1 MRILNIIASA
11 DPETG
16 GPIEALRL
24 TGLQMARLGHAV
36 EVVTLDKPSTPYAGE
51 FPFPV
56 HACGRWTPR
65 YCYTPELARWIAAN
79 AHRFDAAVVH
89 GLWNHASVGGWSALR
104 RADLPYVVFAHGMM
118 DPWFRETHPFKHIA
132 KQAFWLAWQG
142 RVLRDAAAVLFTC
155 EEERCR
161 ARGVFRGHGYPERV
175 VAFGT
180 ADPPAGAES
189 QLAAFHRLLPELKDK
204 RFLLFLG
211 RFHAKKGC
219 DLLIEA
225 FAKIA
230 AIEPDLDLVMA
241 GPDQSGL
248 KSKLLAQA
256 AKAGMTDRIHWPGMV
271 AGDAKWGA
279 LRAAEALVLPSH
291 QENFGIVV
299 AEAMACATP
308 VLLTD
313 KVNIWR
319 DVKASGGGLVGADT
333 SQGIES
339 LLRSWLALS
348 DDGKSAMRA
357 HARAGFERHFRI
369 ETAARDLIAILHSIS
384 ARGLHEAA

>member
-16 GPIEALRL
+16 GPVEALRL
-24 TGLQMARLGHAV
+24 AGLQMARLGHAV
-36 EVVTLDKPSTPYAGE
+36 EVVTLDKPSAPYVGE

-56 HACGRWTPR
+56 HACGRWTRR
-65 YCYTPELARWIAAN
+65 YGYTPDLARWIAAN
-79 AHRFDAAVVH
+79 ADRFDAAVIH

-104 RADLPYVVFAHGMM
+104 RAGLPYVVFAHGMM
-118 DPWFRETHPFKHIA
+118 DPWFRETHPLKHIA
-132 KQAFWLAWQG
+132 KQAFWFAWQG

-155 EEERCR
+155 EEERRR
-161 ARGVFRGHGYPERV
+161 ARGVFRGYGYAERI

-180 ADPPAGAES
+180 ADPPTGAES
-189 QLAAFHRLLPELKDK
+189 QLAAFRRLLPELKDR
-204 RFLLFLG
+204 RFLLFLS

-219 DLLIEA
+219 DLLVEA
-225 FAKIA
+225 FSKIA
-230 AIEPDLDLVMA
+230 ASDPGLDLVMA

-248 KSKLLAQA
+248 KPKLIAQA
-256 AKAGMTDRIHWPGMV
+256 AKAGIADRVHWPGML
-271 AGDAKWGA
+271 ASDAKWGA
-279 LRAAEALVLPSH
+279 FRAAEAFVLPSH

-319 DVKASGGGLVGADT
+319 EVQMSGGGLVGPDT
-333 SQGIES
+333 SEGIES
-339 LLRSWLALS
+339 LLRSWLSLS

-369 ETAARDLIAILHSIS
+369 EAAARDLITVLHSIS
-384 ARGLHEAA
+384 PRGLHEAA

>member
-24 TGLQMARLGHAV
+24 TGLQMVRLGHAV
-36 EVVTLDKPSTPYAGE
+36 EVVTLDKPSAPYVGE
-51 FPFPV
+51 FPLPV
-56 HACGRWTPR
+56 HACGRWTRR
-65 YCYTPELARWIAAN
+65 YGYTPELARWIAAN
-79 AHRFDAAVVH
+79 ADRFDATIIH

-104 RADLPYVVFAHGMM
+104 RAGLPYVVFAHGMM
-118 DPWFRETHPFKHIA
+118 DPWFRKTHPLKHVA

-155 EEERCR
+155 EEERRR
-161 ARGVFRGHGYPERV
+161 ARGVFRGYSYAERI

-180 ADPPAGAES
+180 ADPPVGVES
-189 QLAAFHRLLPELKDK
+189 QLAAFRRLLPELKNG

-219 DLLIEA
+219 DLLVEA
-225 FAKIA
+225 FSKIA
-230 AIEPDLDLVMA
+230 ASNPDLDLVMA

-248 KSKLLAQA
+248 KSKLIAQA
-256 AKAGMTDRIHWPGMV
+256 AKAGIADRVHWPGML

-279 LRAAEALVLPSH
+279 FRAAEAFVLPSH

-299 AEAMACATP
+299 AEAMACKTP

-319 DVKASGGGLVGADT
+319 DVQMSGGGLVGPDT
-333 SQGIES
+333 SEGIES
-339 LLRSWLALS
+339 LLRSWLSLS

-369 ETAARDLIAILHSIS
+369 EAAARDLITVLRSIS
-384 ARGLHEAA
+384 PRGLHEAA